1 YDARRRSARLAREV
15 WGDEALA
22 VRLERQAAQLR
33 DRFRRDFWM
42 PERGCHALALDG
54 EGRHVDS
61 LTSNIGHLLWSG
73 LLNQAEAA
81 TTAELLLG
89 EQLYSG
95 WGVRTLGVREAGYN
109 PLGYHTGT
117 VWPHDN
123 SLIAAGLARYGHH
136 EAASRIASAILT
148 AAPYFEHRLPEV
160 FAGYPASLTS
170 VPVAFPTASRPQ
182 AWAAGAPLLLLTT
195 LLKLTPGCTEAHA
208 NGASGIGDLVLT
220 RTNHEP
226 ASQ

>member
-1 YDARRRSARLAREV
+1 
-15 WGDEALA
+15 
-22 VRLERQAAQLR
+22 
-33 DRFRRDFWM
+33 M

-54 EGRHVDS
+54 DKRQVDS

-73 LLNQAEAA
+73 ILDEREAA
-81 TTAELLLG
+81 ATAERLLD

-95 WGVRTLGVREAGYN
+95 WGVRTLGAREAGYN

-136 EAASRIASAILT
+136 EAAGTIASAILA

-160 FAGYPASLTS
+160 FAGFPRRADIGPRGLPDRVAPPGLGRGNPAAAADHAARPRIPGAPTPRPTYPA
-170 VPVAFPTASRPQ
+170 R
-182 AWAAGAPLLLLTT
+182 
-195 LLKLTPGCTEAHA
+195 
-208 NGASGIGDLVLT
+208 SGISIRRQAD
-220 RTNHEP
+220 RSP
-226 ASQ
+226 